1 MSDFDIIQDKLEEKT
16 SKTVSRDEFEE
27 LKKVV
32 YDLIEKIKTRN
43 F

>member
-1 MSDFDIIQDKLEEKT
+1 MSDFDIIQNKLEEKK

>member
-32 YDLIEKIKTRN
+32 YDLIEKIKSRN

>member
-1 MSDFDIIQDKLEEKT
+1 MSDFDIIQNKLEEKT

-32 YDLIEKIKTRN
+32 YDLIEKIKSRN

>member
-16 SKTVSRDEFEE
+16 SKTVSREEFEE

>member
-27 LKKVV
+27 LKKVI
-32 YDLIEKIKTRN
+32 YDLIEKIKSRN

>member
-1 MSDFDIIQDKLEEKT
+1 MSDFDIIQNKLEEKK

-32 YDLIEKIKTRN
+32 YDLIEKIKSRN